1 MRSGKI
7 SVPVLI
13 AFLTVN
19 IQTRGMYI
27 ILLTF
32 LFLKKMFIKTLES
45 GLTNV
50 LFRSLNALRV
60 G

>member
-7 SVPVLI
+7 SVPALI

-32 LFLKKMFIKTLES
+32 LFLKTKLIITLES
-45 GLTNV
+45 GLTYV
-50 LFRSLNALRV
+50 LFKP
-60 G
+60 